1 MMTGNDGLQSRD
13 AEWPDSANGRDGH
26 AGQRPVDQQPTG
38 QQSVDQQSVNQQS
51 VNQPKAQETAGQS
64 RMIRPIVTI
73 GLLDN
78 DEFSLAFLERSIGEL
93 MPEARVI
100 WKTTSGRDAV
110 ARCLD
115 TAQSP
120 NVLLTDMSMDELSG
134 LVVARTIRIQTARV
148 AILAVTS
155 FSLAVY
161 AGKAAEAGAQGIVP
175 KSVESPIIRAIRTVA
190 AGGTWGEGFDT
201 AAAAHARLGG
211 RRVPRQFLLSD
222 REAEAMN
229 LCSRGL
235 GTEQIAG
242 EMQVS
247 VSTAKTYLTRA
258 IHKLGVTSRGQAVAL
273 WTGAAEDER

>member
-1 MMTGNDGLQSRD
+1 M
-13 AEWPDSANGRDGH
+13 AET
-26 AGQRPVDQQPTG
+26 V
-38 QQSVDQQSVNQQS
+38 
-51 VNQPKAQETAGQS
+51 
-64 RMIRPIVTI
+64 RPIVTI

-78 DEFSLAFLERSIGEL
+78 DEFSLAFLERAISEL
-93 MPEARVI
+93 MPEARVL
-100 WKTTSGRDAV
+100 WKTVSGRDAV

-115 TAQSP
+115 ARRSP
-120 NVLLTDMSMDELSG
+120 KVLLTDMSMDELSG
-134 LVVARTIRIQTARV
+134 LVVCRTIRVQTARV
-148 AILAVTS
+148 MILAVTS

-161 AGKAAEAGAQGIVP
+161 AAKAAEAGAQGIVP
-175 KSVESPIIRAIRTVA
+175 KSVETPIVDAIRAVA
-190 AGGTWGEGFDT
+190 AGGTWGEGFQT
-201 AAAAHARLGG
+201 SSEAHQRLSG
-211 RRVPRQFLLSD
+211 RRLPRQFLLSD

-258 IHKLGVTSRGQAVAL
+258 IHKLGVNSRGQAVAL